1 VKKTSLP
8 LAKPKLYDIRYYK
21 DNDYLQN
28 KKGAFMKKALKIVSV
43 ATLSVAAGIA
53 AVSTVYGWGDN
64 AGGRP
69 TYSIADINAGKLGD
83 KIVMNSIKDDDSS
96 LTEAERQAGIT
107 TPLTDEREFI
117 GIRDAATGNQGKN
130 NVWSIGDVNIEEGK
144 TYIVRMY
151 IHNNNPKGLNAVA
164 KDVTAQVDLPN
175 LVSSEARI
183 TGFINASNATPS
195 RYWDSLNLK
204 SADGRRFFLDYIEGS
219 ALFENNVW
227 KNGITLS
234 DSLVTSAG
242 VKLGYDK
249 LDGNLPG
256 CYQYSGVVT
265 FKIKPVFENTSIIK
279 QVRMKGDKDWKKAID
294 AKVGDTVEYRIH
306 YKNLND
312 GNVANVVVNDSLPNN
327 MEYIKGTTRLI
338 RADIPNGATYN
349 EDKLLT
355 DGVNIG
361 NYAVRGDGYVRF
373 FAKVVDKNL
382 ACGNNRLINWA
393 KASANGFAIQD
404 NADVYVNKVCN
415 ETPTPTP
422 KPTPTPEPTPTPK
435 ELPKTG
441 PETVITGVVGLG
453 AIITS
458 AGYYIASRKQLR

>member
-1 VKKTSLP
+1 
-8 LAKPKLYDIRYYK
+8 
-21 DNDYLQN
+21 
-28 KKGAFMKKALKIVSV
+28 MKKALKIVSV

-151 IHNNNPKGLNAVA
+151 VHNNSPKGLNAVA

-204 SADGRRFFLDYIEGS
+204 SADGRRFFLD
-219 ALFENNVW
+219 
-227 KNGITLS
+227 
-234 DSLVTSAG
+234 
-242 VKLGYDK
+242 
-249 LDGNLPG
+249 
-256 CYQYSGVVT
+256 
-265 FKIKPVFENTSIIK
+265 
-279 QVRMKGDKDWKKAID
+279 
-294 AKVGDTVEYRIH
+294 
-306 YKNLND
+306 
-312 GNVANVVVNDSLPNN
+312 
-327 MEYIKGTTRLI
+327 
-338 RADIPNGATYN
+338 
-349 EDKLLT
+349 
-355 DGVNIG
+355 
-361 NYAVRGDGYVRF
+361 
-373 FAKVVDKNL
+373 
-382 ACGNNRLINWA
+382 
-393 KASANGFAIQD
+393 
-404 NADVYVNKVCN
+404 
-415 ETPTPTP
+415 
-422 KPTPTPEPTPTPK
+422 
-435 ELPKTG
+435 
-441 PETVITGVVGLG
+441 
-453 AIITS
+453 
-458 AGYYIASRKQLR
+458 